1 MSKEK
6 KEARIFERNP
16 DTGRI
21 RSRQARFGAGSAKPQ
36 AAAPADLT
44 QDILQDIWAANRKV
58 IDGKWYVELT
68 QVCAIIGGR
77 Q

>member
-21 RSRQARFGAGSAKPQ
+21 RSRRARFGAGSAKQ
-36 AAAPADLT
+36 RAKAPADLRT
-44 QDILQDIWAANRKV
+44 NILNDIWAANKKV
-58 IDGKWYVELT
+58 VDGKWYVELA

-77 Q
+77 R

>member
-21 RSRQARFGAGSAKPQ
+21 RSRRARFGATSPKQ
-36 AAAPADLT
+36 RTAAPVELRP
-44 QDILQDIWAANRKV
+44 DILQDIWAANKKV
-58 IDGKWYVELT
+58 IDGKWYVELA
-68 QVCAIIGGR
+68 QVCEIIGGR

>member
-16 DTGRI
+16 NTGRI
-21 RSRQARFGAGSAKPQ
+21 RLRQARFGAGSAKPQ

-58 IDGKWYVELT
+58 IDGKWYVELA
-68 QVCAIIGGR
+68 QVCAIVGGR

>member
-36 AAAPADLT
+36 AAVPADLT

-58 IDGKWYVELT
+58 IDGKWYVELA